1 MNPEKVLQQI
11 CDQNNGKL
19 TVEESV
25 VEGDSGG
32 KLHFVKYYLT
42 MTYNDASFAIV
53 YDFGNSV
60 TADFKIEISRI
71 ANIPKFE
78 LSTIDHFTKLILF
91 KSQHWKIRCKATH
104 LKEKIE
110 ILFRKHKLDQL
121 LQRTAFEPIIKG
133 KTSAETYHIHTIFS
147 LNFEENTKSIPV
159 IVAFHQELIDVLK
172 EKYFWNLV

>member
-1 MNPEKVLQQI
+1 MENNTQNRLIEVLKKTFELNEI
-11 CDQNNGKL
+11 VWDPSL
-19 TVEESV
+19 TAEEV
-25 VEGDSGG
+25 DGWDSITH
-32 KLHFVKYYLT
+32 LDL
-42 MTYNDASFAIV
+42 IV
-53 YDFGNSV
+53 N
-60 TADFKIEISRI
+60 TEEEFKIEISGI

-121 LQRTAFEPIIKG
+121 MQRTAFEPIIKG

-147 LNFEENTKSIPV
+147 LNFEENTKTSHVLAIPLENSEPYLFD
-159 IVAFHQELIDVLK
+159 AA
-172 EKYFWNLV
+172 